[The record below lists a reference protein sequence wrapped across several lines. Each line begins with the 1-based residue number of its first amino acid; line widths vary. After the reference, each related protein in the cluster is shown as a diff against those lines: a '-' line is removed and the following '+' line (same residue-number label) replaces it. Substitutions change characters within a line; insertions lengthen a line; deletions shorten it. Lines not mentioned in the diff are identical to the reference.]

1 MMTNT
6 IKMKSKM
13 DMQQTTAIIDIV
25 LALHKLNKAV
35 QRHITVHKP
44 HSPSFSYFSIFFD
57 YKASKLIL
65 MVLTPCGDSRN
76 LHRPKDL
83 SSDSSIGPIV
93 FQKAIKVIYEHLM
106 ITLSAQL
113 SA

>member
-1 MMTNT
+1 MITNT
-6 IKMKSKM
+6 IKIKSKI
-13 DMQQTTAIIDIV
+13 DIQQTTAMIDIV

-35 QRHITVHKP
+35 QRHITIQKP
-44 HSPSFSYFSIFFD
+44 HSTLFSYFSIFID
-57 YKASKLIL
+57 YIASKLIL

-76 LHRPKDL
+76 LHRPKD
-83 SSDSSIGPIV
+83 SSFDLSIGPIV
-93 FQKAIKVIYEHLM
+93 FQKSLKVIYEHLM

>member
-25 LALHKLNKAV
+25 LALHKLIKAV
-35 QRHITVHKP
+35 QRHIAIHRP
-44 HSPSFSYFSIFFD
+44 HSTSFSYFSIFID
-57 YKASKLIL
+57 YKASKPIL

-76 LHRPKDL
+76 LHRPKD
-83 SSDSSIGPIV
+83 SSFDLSIGPIV
-93 FQKAIKVIYEHLM
+93 FQKSH
-106 ITLSAQL
+106 
-113 SA
+113 